1 MNMNDLC
8 DSIIAKIKPF
18 FEENVLEPVF
28 FQKRTKGDV
37 GSHNVF
43 PDVRVLTAS
52 GGIIFSFILESTSDA
67 KRHSINIVI
76 GDQKYL
82 DIYNLFVKECCVDGF
97 DSFSLF
103 IDAMIKKSD
112 HLKFI
117 KAVNILQ
124 DSKTIEYSSSLHGV
138 IDQQTYAILETAFE
152 TIEIKQRPLFIF
164 ENNKFYLNPEFIF
177 TLDCGK
183 LKLIK
188 KTENNDKYIKDYVS
202 KCADLFYTQY
212 LKYIQS
218 ALSDLYDIPVDEIS
232 NWSPELLMSY
242 YPVLAMEVC

>member
-18 FEENVLEPVF
+18 FKDNMLEPVF
-28 FQKRTKGDV
+28 FQKRPNGNV
-37 GSHNVF
+37 GSHNLF

-82 DIYNLFVKECCVDGF
+82 GIYNLFVKEYCFDGF
-97 DSFSLF
+97 ESFSLF
-103 IDAMIKKSD
+103 MDAIIKKSN
-112 HLKFI
+112 HLQFI

-124 DSKTIEYSSSLHGV
+124 ESSAIQYSSSLHGV

-152 TIEIKQRPLFIF
+152 TIEIEQRPRFIF
-164 ENNKFYLNPEFIF
+164 ENNKFHLNPEFIF
-177 TLDCGK
+177 ISRSGK

-202 KCADLFYTQY
+202 KCADLFYKQY
-212 LKYIQS
+212 LNYIQS
-218 ALSDLYDIPVDEIS
+218 ALSELYDIPVDEIS

>member
-1 MNMNDLC
+1 MNINDLC

-18 FEENVLEPVF
+18 FKDNVLEPVF
-28 FQKRTKGDV
+28 FQKRTNGNV
-37 GSHNVF
+37 GSHNLF

-52 GGIIFSFILESTSDA
+52 GSIIFSFILESTNEA

-82 DIYNLFVKECCVDGF
+82 GIYNLFVKEYCVDGF
-97 DSFSLF
+97 NSFSLF
-103 IDAMIKKSD
+103 VDAMIRQSN

-124 DSKTIEYSSSLHGV
+124 DSSTIQYSSKLHGV
-138 IDQQTYAILETAFE
+138 IDPQIYANLETAFE
-152 TIEIKQRPLFIF
+152 TIEIEQRPRFIF
-164 ENNKFYLNPEFIF
+164 EKNKFYINPEFVF
-177 TLDCGK
+177 SSEVGNFK
-183 LKLIK
+183 FMKR
-188 KTENNDKYIKDYVS
+188 TENNEKYINDYVS
-202 KCADLFYTQY
+202 KFADLFYNKCF
-212 LKYIQS
+212 LYITT
-218 ALSDLYDIPVDEIS
+218 ALSELYNTPVDEVS